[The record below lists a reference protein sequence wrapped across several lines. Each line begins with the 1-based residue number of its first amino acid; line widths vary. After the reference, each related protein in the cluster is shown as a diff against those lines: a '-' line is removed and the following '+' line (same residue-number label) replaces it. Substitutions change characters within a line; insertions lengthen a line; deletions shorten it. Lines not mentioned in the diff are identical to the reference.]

1 MQISFLTFSNILCNI
16 SFFLYLCT
24 NMTWSTHWI
33 FKTGSKG
40 RCTFI
45 QKYSRFFDTDKEVKV
60 RTCRQ
65 NFSYIFISRQRR
77 IFSPTRTASIVKMKA
92 TRVFVVFFVLVNHTV
107 KIHAF
112 GFITKQFSMDNR
124 IISVFNL
131 KSTDLKYKWS

>member
-45 QKYSRFFDTDKEVKV
+45 QKYSRFFNTDKEIKV

-65 NFSYIFISRQRR
+65 NFSYIFISRQLTENL
-77 IFSPTRTASIVKMKA
+77 FSYKDNLYSKDEDYSGIC
-92 TRVFVVFFVLVNHTV
+92 FFVLMNHTV

-124 IISVFNL
+124 INVFHL
-131 KSTDLKYKWS
+131 KSTDQKYKWS